1 VVVKGGQRETGF
13 VSHDQA
19 IKNITLFSKEVL
31 PRLREIK
38 PVVVE

>member
-13 VSHDQA
+13 ITRDEA

-31 PRLREIK
+31 PHLREIK
-38 PVVVE
+38 PLVVE